1 MPIEIDFETHFG
13 GAIPCI
19 YVPTNNNYY
28 ESYLAVIPGAALAA
42 IYQRYGSRLLEQNV
56 RSFLQFAG
64 KINKG
69 ISKTLKE
76 EPHMFFA
83 FNNGIAATA
92 HEVTIV
98 QSLSGTVIKSMKDLQ
113 IVNGGQTTASLFY
126 TQKKDKS
133 DLSKVFVQ
141 MKLSVIKNPD
151 DIEVIIPQISKY
163 SNTQN
168 KVSDS
173 DLSSNGKFH
182 VEIEKLSR
190 NIWAAKPAQRS
201 QTRWFFER
209 ARGQYKD
216 AIIREFTAKKKE
228 LFQKQNPKNQM
239 FTKEDMA
246 KYVNSWDKMPYF
258 VVRGNQKNYAEFMKN
273 LKKNEKPNSIFFE
286 DMIAKAILFKEAE
299 KIYGV
304 KPNAIGDMRFSTVP
318 YTLAWLNAVTNG
330 KIDLFKIWK
339 NQEISENFKGILKDL
354 MQKIDAHVKKT
365 SQGSLYTE
373 WAKKEDCWKS
383 IANQSFIDLSILKSD
398 LMTAK
403 SQKRYEQTDADLERE
418 ERLQKVQYLKSIP
431 ISVWRDIKDWGYI
444 MKTLSPYQDDIIFN
458 IYKKIDSLK
467 PLTDN
472 EIKGGQSVIEIVMAK
487 KPDLLYEV
495 DDIVTKE

>member
-1 MPIEIDFETHFG
+1 
-13 GAIPCI
+13 
-19 YVPTNNNYY
+19 
-28 ESYLAVIPGAALAA
+28 
-42 IYQRYGSRLLEQNV
+42 
-56 RSFLQFAG
+56 
-64 KINKG
+64 
-69 ISKTLKE
+69 
-76 EPHMFFA
+76 
-83 FNNGIAATA
+83 
-92 HEVTIV
+92 
-98 QSLSGTVIKSMKDLQ
+98 
-113 IVNGGQTTASLFY
+113 
-126 TQKKDKS
+126 
-133 DLSKVFVQ
+133 
-141 MKLSVIKNPD
+141 
-151 DIEVIIPQISKY
+151 
-163 SNTQN
+163 
-168 KVSDS
+168 
-173 DLSSNGKFH
+173 
-182 VEIEKLSR
+182 
-190 NIWAAKPAQRS
+190 
-201 QTRWFFER
+201 
-209 ARGQYKD
+209 
-216 AIIREFTAKKKE
+216 
-228 LFQKQNPKNQM
+228 M